1 MAGKSGRK
9 RKKDKNSPN
18 SGADTPVN
26 KRTMADSFNYS
37 LSPTGLTQT
46 QAGQFN
52 SPSVPQTFQYVP
64 NMYNQM
70 QPAMMMPQ
78 NVVRSPVA
86 QGVAQG
92 GNNCGDQHTMGLILQ
107 RLDNMDKKL
116 GQISEIQTSMSKITV
131 KVNDIEDKVGQLE
144 SKVRQIESSRDFDT
158 GSMDQINAK
167 QKEIDSLM
175 KRMQKLADD
184 QTEKDASY
192 KSQILDMQCR
202 SMRDNLMFYRIPEER
217 GETDDSCVEKV
228 LGLIEDVLGIENARD
243 TIKLHR
249 AHRIGKFNASKIR
262 PIVAKFAFFPDR
274 EKVRTSAGKLKG
286 TEYGISQQF
295 PREIMD
301 KRRELVPIMKK
312 ARSEGKDA
320 YLVVDKLYID
330 KVLYKSK
337 VPFRSDRAN
346 NA

>member
-1 MAGKSGRK
+1 
-9 RKKDKNSPN
+9 
-18 SGADTPVN
+18 
-26 KRTMADSFNYS
+26 
-37 LSPTGLTQT
+37 
-46 QAGQFN
+46 
-52 SPSVPQTFQYVP
+52 
-64 NMYNQM
+64 
-70 QPAMMMPQ
+70 
-78 NVVRSPVA
+78 
-86 QGVAQG
+86 
-92 GNNCGDQHTMGLILQ
+92 
-107 RLDNMDKKL
+107 
-116 GQISEIQTSMSKITV
+116 
-131 KVNDIEDKVGQLE
+131 
-144 SKVRQIESSRDFDT
+144 
-158 GSMDQINAK
+158 MDQINAK

-228 LGLIEDVLGIENARD
+228 LGLIEDAMGIENARD

-249 AHRIGKFNASKIR
+249 AHRIGKFSASKIR

-312 ARSEGKDA
+312 ARSQGKDA
-320 YLVVDKLYID
+320 YLVVDKLYSD

-337 VPFRSDRAN
+337 VPFRRDRAN